1 MNSMMLGA
9 AAVVLLLMKA
19 RGESSSGTPKLQVVP
34 GGKAPKPPTKPAAA
48 AKPKPKV
55 STPHALVLSP
65 AALPADTR
73 SMAQRAEAQPVPS
86 DQDDMPSGS
95 GPLVDMDGK
104 RTLASPTDPAIV
116 DFDQTSAKP
125 LAPPKKPKPPKKRG
139 GKPPSAA
146 KLSKPAKRTGKQAAS
161 DLKDYLDNGGQP
173 GSRANRSSFVR
184 SAQQDMGVSADGVYG
199 PKTRARARSL
209 GVDIQH

>member
-19 RGESSSGTPKLQVVP
+19 RGDSSTAAPKLKVVP
-34 GGKAPKPPTKPAAA
+34 GGKATKPASAKP
-48 AKPKPKV
+48 AKPKKP

-73 SMAQRAEAQPVPS
+73 SLAARAASQPVPS
-86 DQDDMPSGS
+86 DMDDMPSGN

-104 RTLASPTDPAIV
+104 RTLASPTDPGIV
-116 DFDQTSAKP
+116 DFDQSAAQP
-125 LAPPKKPKPPKKRG
+125 LAAPKKPKPKKKG

-146 KLSKPAKRTGKQAAS
+146 KLSKPSKRTGKQAAN
-161 DLKDYLDNGGQP
+161 DLKDYLDNGGNP
-173 GSRANRSSFVR
+173 GSRNNRSTFVR
-184 SAQQDMGVSADGVYG
+184 SSQSDMGGVSADGVYG
-199 PKTRARARSL
+199 PKTRARARAL